1 MLHTSKLNTLPRHN
15 THDIATPSTSDLTFL
30 TLVHYQFFFITL
42 RTRKDSLYV
51 TGVFRYVGGIAKES
65 KVQAVDFNQAL
76 DLAFRQ
82 LREHLGNSSRR
93 VITDARLRKL
103 VVTDTEPAEYISTVG
118 CQGLIVS
125 NEVVA
130 DAARLTELVERLP
143 VTVEWTTSSWVDD
156 VMNKLS
162 ERHWTSMVNVR
173 PIFPLDD
180 GSNSPIVT
188 TVTAKHT
195 YLLISTR
202 KLCYRKDD
210 SAMCSI

>member
-1 MLHTSKLNTLPRHN
+1 MQYDRLK
-15 THDIATPSTSDLTFL
+15 
-30 TLVHYQFFFITL
+30 
-42 RTRKDSLYV
+42 TRLCYSCSQVL
-51 TGVFRYVGGIAKES
+51 RYVGGIAKES
-65 KVQAVDFNQAL
+65 KVQTVDFNQTR

-82 LREHLGNSSRR
+82 LREHLDNSTRR
-93 VITDARLRKL
+93 IITDARLRKL
-103 VVTDTEPAEYISTVG
+103 VVTDTEPTEHISTVG
-118 CQGLIVS
+118 YQGLIVS

-180 GSNSPIVT
+180 GSNTPIVT

-195 YLLISTR
+195 CLFIST
-202 KLCYRKDD
+202 
-210 SAMCSI
+210 